1 MKQKARQT
9 KTARSNKAKLYS
21 IYIIFTLLLLLYA
34 ARLFQY
40 QYLDKDIIANKA
52 NEELVRHIPYKAMR
66 GQILDRNGEVLAFSR
81 ISYDVEVVHEPF
93 EVRMDILEAIKEVY
107 PEADLEDMKERMAKT
122 EFKYATVL
130 EDIPKEVSNIIEKLD
145 PSTVGVIN
153 GFKRIYPDGDL
164 AAKVLGTISTD
175 GDGLS
180 GIEES
185 FNEELKGVD
194 GFIETKTDIY
204 GRRNPFAEAKEQKP
218 IDGRDVVLTIDSFI
232 QHMIQSV
239 ARNERVYL
247 DAKEVII
254 IVQDAKTSEIL
265 GMTSSYSYDPNDP
278 NHIMDESLQKAYD
291 EAKTD
296 EARSEV
302 LLKMWSNPLVSM
314 NYEPGSTMKIVGAV
328 SCLEEGIVAPS
339 TPFYCGGYVEVDYQ
353 PVRCVSYPN
362 SHGALD
368 FAGGFRN
375 SCNVVFTEAVAE
387 LGRDKYYDY
396 LDRFGLFKPIDIG
409 LPMAYAS
416 IYIPKEEAYDVDFAR
431 MSFGHAISIT
441 PLHLT
446 NIASVVANDGKLV
459 PPSVVKQVGSKD
471 YEKKKPEI
479 VCSPETAATVRD
491 FMETVTN
498 DYPEMLG
505 VSGYRVGVKTGTSE
519 KFVDGEYRGDH
530 LICSIIQ
537 VAPIDKPVINVM
549 VIVDE
554 PKTIT
559 STPRTAGRIASRISA
574 DCLKYLKVAPSEELE
589 DHFVNVPDF
598 VESRLVAA
606 EIMAEESSLKVKYD
620 LPEDAGAKDAL
631 IVKSQNPKPGSL
643 VTMGSVVELIVAKEE
658 GE

>member
-1 MKQKARQT
+1 MKQRARQT
-9 KTARSNKAKLYS
+9 GTARSNKAKLYS
-21 IYIIFTLLLLLYA
+21 IYIIFTLILLIYA

-40 QYLDKDIIANKA
+40 QYLDKDIIADKA

-93 EVRMDILEAIKEVY
+93 EVREDVLEAIKEVY
-107 PEADLEDMKERMAKT
+107 PEADLGDMKERMART

-180 GIEES
+180 GIEEA
-185 FNEELKGVD
+185 FNQDLKGVD

-218 IDGRDVVLTIDSFI
+218 IDGKDVTLTIDSFI

-239 ARNERVYL
+239 ARNERVSL

-254 IVQDAKTSEIL
+254 IVQDAKSSEIL

-278 NHIMDESLQKAYD
+278 NHIMDESLKKAYD

-328 SCLEEGIVAPS
+328 SCLEEGVVAPT
-339 TPFYCGGYVEVDYQ
+339 TPFHCGGYLEIDYQ
-353 PVRCVSYPN
+353 PVRCVSYPG
-362 SHGALD
+362 SHGELD
-368 FAGGFRN
+368 FASGFRN
-375 SCNVVFTEAVAE
+375 SCNVVFMEAVGE
-387 LGRDKYYDY
+387 LGRDKFYSY
-396 LDRFGLFKPIDIG
+396 LDKFGLFSPVDIG

-416 IYIPKEEAYDVDFAR
+416 VYLTKEEAYDVDFAR

-459 PPSVVKQVGSKD
+459 PPSVVKKVGSKD
-471 YEKKKPEI
+471 YEKKNTEVI
-479 VCSPETAATVRD
+479 CSPATASTVRE
-491 FMETVTN
+491 FMEAVSN

-505 VSGYRVGVKTGTSE
+505 VPGYKVGCKTGTSE
-519 KFVDGEYRGDH
+519 KYVEGEYRNDV
-530 LICSIIQ
+530 LISSIIQ

-554 PKTIT
+554 AKTTT
-559 STPRTAGRIASRISA
+559 STPMTAGRIASRISA
-574 DCLKYLKVAPSEELE
+574 DCLKYLKIAPSEQTDE
-589 DHFVNVPDF
+589 HFVNVPDF
-598 VESRLVAA
+598 IGSALMAA
-606 EIMAEESSLKVKYD
+606 EIMAEENSLKLKYE
-620 LPEDAGAKDAL
+620 LPKAEEGREL
-631 IVKSQNPKPGSL
+631 IVVKSQNPKPGSL
-643 VTMGSVVELIVAKEE
+643 VAANTVVELILAREE

>member
-1 MKQKARQT
+1 MKQRLRQT
-9 KTARSNKAKLYS
+9 NTARSNKAKLYS
-21 IYIIFTLLLLLYA
+21 IYFIFTLILLIYM

-40 QYLDKDIIANKA
+40 QFLDKDIIAAKA
-52 NEELVRHIPYKAMR
+52 MEELVRHIPYKAMR

-93 EVRMDILEAIKEVY
+93 EVRQDILEAIKEAY

-122 EFKYATVL
+122 DFKYAKVL
-130 EDIPKEVSNIIEKLD
+130 EDIPKEVANILERLD

-180 GIEES
+180 GIEEA
-185 FNEELKGVD
+185 FNRELKGED

-204 GRRNPFAEAKEQKP
+204 GRRNPFAEAKERMP
-218 IDGRDVVLTIDSFI
+218 VDGRDVVLTIDSFI

-239 ARNERVYL
+239 ARNERLYL

-254 IVQDAKTSEIL
+254 IVQDARTSEIL

-278 NHIMDESLQKAYD
+278 SHIIDDSLKKAYD

-296 EARSEV
+296 EERSEV

-328 SCLEEGIVAPS
+328 SCLEEGVVLPS
-339 TPFYCGGYVEVDYQ
+339 TPFYCGGFVEIDYQ
-353 PVRCVSYPN
+353 PVRCVSYPG
-362 SHGALD
+362 SHGNMD
-368 FAGGFRN
+368 FATGFRN
-375 SCNVVFTEAVAE
+375 SCNVVFTEAVGE

-396 LDRFGLFKPIDIG
+396 LDKFGLFRPVEIG

-416 IYIPKEEAYDVDFAR
+416 VYIPKEELYDVDFAR

-446 NIASVVANDGKLV
+446 NIASVVSNDGRLI
-459 PPSVVKQVGSKD
+459 PPSVVKKVGSKD
-471 YEKKKPEI
+471 YEKKAPVT
-479 VCSPETAATVRD
+479 VCSPGTAATVRD
-491 FMETVTN
+491 FMESVSN

-519 KFVDGEYRGDH
+519 KFVEGEYKNDV
-530 LICSIIQ
+530 LISSIIQ
-537 VAPIDKPVINVM
+537 IAPIDKPVINVM

-554 PKTIT
+554 PKTVT
-559 STPRTAGRIASRISA
+559 STPGTAGRIASKISG
-574 DCLKYLKVAPSEELE
+574 DCLKYLKVAPNENAGEN
-589 DHFVNVPDF
+589 FVNVPDF
-598 VESRLVAA
+598 AQATLMSA
-606 EIMAEESSLKVKYD
+606 EIMAEESGLKLKYEV
-620 LPEDAGAKDAL
+620 PPSEEGRGAI

-643 VTMGSVVELIVAKEE
+643 VTVNSVVELVLAREE